1 MVFGQI
7 HYTDRKLL
15 TAVNDLERSIGV
27 TQEDFLTFRE
37 FSTAMPILLKS
48 FLVSINSIPDD
59 EPPTHVNYLAF
70 ATGVWLEKP
79 ETLYSDVHLEA
90 LWLFVV

>member
-1 MVFGQI
+1 
-7 HYTDRKLL
+7 
-15 TAVNDLERSIGV
+15 
-27 TQEDFLTFRE
+27 
-37 FSTAMPILLKS
+37 MPILLKS

-90 LWLFVV
+90 LWLFVVYKYFNVLYS

>member
-1 MVFGQI
+1 
-7 HYTDRKLL
+7 
-15 TAVNDLERSIGV
+15 
-27 TQEDFLTFRE
+27 
-37 FSTAMPILLKS
+37 MPILLKS